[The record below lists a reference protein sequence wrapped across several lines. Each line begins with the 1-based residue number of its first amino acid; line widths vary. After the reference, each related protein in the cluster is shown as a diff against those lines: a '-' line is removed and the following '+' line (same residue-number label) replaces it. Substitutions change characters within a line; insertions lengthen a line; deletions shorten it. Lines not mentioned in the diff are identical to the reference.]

1 MNKIEKFIYLYYEEL
16 IDDCFGY
23 WLGFWYGDESF
34 TLEET
39 KEVFFLTL
47 KKLLDDEQVIL
58 SPPTKLHTPPVKFFV
73 PKAKPIPKTIIY

>member
-1 MNKIEKFIYLYYEEL
+1 LPKINNIVRFVGNHLNFISSFLL
-16 IDDCFGY
+16 FPRAPLFISIVHLSVVPPFRY

-58 SPPTKLHTPPVKFFV
+58 SPLG
-73 PKAKPIPKTIIY
+73 